1 MSGIDALEIQRLL
14 PHRYP
19 FLLVDRI
26 DGCEPGHRIVGWKCV
41 SRNDC
46 TSLGGQP
53 GQQTMPDAMVLEVMA
68 QVAVILTF
76 RTLDM
81 PERSGQLFFF
91 AGIDKTRF
99 ERRPGIGDRMLVEAR
114 VERIMKARGVGR
126 FSTRATID
134 GELVAQATM
143 LAAVRAS
150 SDDQESPAVRET

>member
-1 MSGIDALEIQRLL
+1 MSGIDSSEIQRLL

-26 DGCEPGHRIVGWKCV
+26 ERCEPGHRIVGWKCV
-41 SRNDC
+41 SRHEC
-46 TSLGGQP
+46 KSLGGQP
-53 GQQTMPDAMVLEVMA
+53 GRQTMPDALVLEVMA

-76 RTLDM
+76 KTLDM
-81 PERSGQLFFF
+81 SERSGQLFFF

-99 ERRPGIGDRMLVEAR
+99 QRRPRIGDRMIVEAR

-134 GELVAQATM
+134 DELVAQATM
-143 LAAVRAS
+143 LAAVRAH
-150 SDDQESPAVRET
+150 SDDQDVPAVSGT